1 MKKENG
7 YEIEARQISFTK
19 MLGCIVKKWRFLLI
33 CALICAVA
41 SGVYRYQSDYRAN
54 KAAYEASL
62 HEEEQQQVTVEEL
75 MEELNEDQIAGIYR
89 AIYYQKRADVTAEY
103 LDHSILLHADPYA
116 KNIYEITYPL
126 TGEETASQAVLVQ
139 QAIFDVD
146 FFQSLIDK
154 LGWDT
159 QTQHMWELFDSA
171 YENEQLVITVT
182 ADTMENASALKDA
195 TMELVEAQFSELK
208 GTGYAIADCVVDYS
222 LVTRYNEMYD
232 YSVISSENYMN
243 YMYHFNDTQKRVF
256 YMLTE
261 EAVAEEPVEKPAPVL
276 NPTHLNKKMVVFGA
290 VAGLVL
296 GLVILGIWYTFNGN
310 VHGVEEISYQ
320 FAEPVLGIL
329 STGHSRKE
337 QRKFESQLSMLV
349 SNVYLSCK
357 RRDINRI
364 YLTGSRMDKLSKTFT
379 QELQSL
385 LKEKG
390 ITLVIGKSIISDAD
404 ALLEAVEYPAILLAE
419 VDEASKCQ
427 EIAKELNLCL
437 AHQMV
442 SLGIIMVQK

>member
-33 CALICAVA
+33 CVLICAVA

-126 TGEETASQAVLVQ
+126 AGKGGMNEAVLVQ
-139 QAIFDVD
+139 QSIFNAE
-146 FFQSLIDK
+146 FMQNLISK

-171 YENEQLVITVT
+171 YENEQLIITVT
-182 ADTMENASALKDA
+182 ADTMENASSLKDA
-195 TMELVEAQFSELK
+195 TMELVEAQFPELK

-243 YMYHFNDTQKRVF
+243 YMYSFNDTQKRVF
-256 YMLTE
+256 SMLTE
-261 EAVAEEPVEKPAPVL
+261 EAVEEEPEEKPAPVL
-276 NPTHLNKKMVVFGA
+276 NPTHVNKKMVVFGGI
-290 VAGLVL
+290 AGLVL
-296 GLVILGIWYTFNGN
+296 GLVILGSWYTFSGN
-310 VHGVEEISYQ
+310 VHGAEEISYQ

-337 QRKFESQLSMLV
+337 QRKFESQLSMIV

-357 RRDINRI
+357 RRDVNRI
-364 YLTGSRMDKLSKTFT
+364 YLTGSRMDKLSNTFT

-442 SLGIIMVQK
+442 SLGIIMVQE